1 MAGPRGVAREV
12 DRELSAHLL
21 MAVDDLIDA
30 GHSPEEAWR
39 IARETFGNHDAIAR
53 ECRAL
58 RAERVRHRRRVE
70 VMQEIWQDL
79 RFAVRGW
86 RRAPGFATVAILTIA
101 LGIGANSAIF
111 SAVDS
116 IVLRELPYHEPSRLV
131 TLSFGAGQSIS
142 KATLE
147 QLRRRQGAF
156 EQIGAWSRWGFTLT
170 GAGDAES
177 INGVVST
184 ADLFTILGARALI
197 GRTYGPGEDA
207 PGRNMVVVLSHGL
220 WTRRFGADSAVL
232 GRTIQL
238 DVGDGSASRT
248 VIGVMPPGFAFPAAG
263 RDAWGPTSIDP
274 AQANDYSAG
283 YLIPIARLKRTVSFA
298 SAGADVRRVVDA
310 LRKTDPGQYGPNFGR
325 EAGATALRES
335 LVGKV
340 GPALLMLLGAVGFVL
355 LIACVNVANLLLAR
369 ATARAREIAVRSSLG
384 AGRGRIVRQL
394 LAESLLLALAGGAAG
409 LLLAIWGGRV
419 LGALLPADVP
429 RVGAVGAG
437 SRIFLF
443 GLGTS
448 CVIGFL
454 FGIAP
459 ALHLARGALA
469 STLRDGGRG
478 SSAGARGR
486 RTMGALIVGEIA
498 LALVLAVGAGLTLQS
513 FWKLRHDDPGFDAR
527 GVLTLSVSPPAARYD
542 NADKRAAYYAQL
554 LPRLAAIPGVTHV
567 GAVHLLPFGGS
578 NWNPGLVIEGRTLAS
593 GEEWPEV
600 DWRVATPEYFETMR
614 IPLIRGRRFSDVDG
628 INSPGTA
635 LVNTALVRR
644 DFPNDDPIGKRVY
657 TFFEGRSNW
666 TTIVGVVGDMKDQA
680 LGAPAR
686 PQIYRPYA
694 QRPMGDLAI
703 MVRTNGVP
711 SSLAPAVR
719 EAVWS
724 LDRNV
729 PIDRVGPLEAVVAT
743 SLGQPRLL
751 MVLLGVFGSLA
762 VSLGAIGIYGV
773 ISYGVAQRTQ
783 EIGVRLALGAGR
795 GDVVRLVV
803 GHALALCVTGLVIG
817 IALALA
823 VTRVLTRQ
831 LYGIEATDPVTFVGM
846 GTLLCVVA
854 IAASWIPALR
864 ASRVDPTVSLRA
876 G

>member
-1 MAGPRGVAREV
+1 MAGTRGVAREV
-12 DRELSAHLL
+12 DRELGSHMQ

-39 IARETFGNHDAIAR
+39 IARETFGNQDAIAR

-58 RAERVRHRRRVE
+58 RAQRVQHRRRVE
-70 VMQEIWQDL
+70 VMQELWQDL

-101 LGIGANSAIF
+101 LGIGANAAIF
-111 SAVDS
+111 SALDS
-116 IVLRELPYHEPSRLV
+116 VVLRALPYHEPSRLV
-131 TLSFGAGQSIS
+131 ALSFGAGQSVS

-156 EQIGAWSRWGFTLT
+156 EHVGAWSRWGFTLT
-170 GAGDAES
+170 GVGDAES

-184 ADLFTILGARALI
+184 ADLFTILGVRALI
-197 GRTYGPGEDA
+197 GRTYAPGEDV

-220 WTRRFGADSAVL
+220 WTRRFGADSGVL

-248 VIGVMPPGFAFPAAG
+248 VIGVTPPGFSFPTATQE
-263 RDAWGPTSIDP
+263 AWVPTSIDP
-274 AQANDYSAG
+274 SQTNDYSAG
-283 YLIPIARLKRTVSFA
+283 YLTAIGRLRRNVTYA
-298 SAGADVRRVVDA
+298 AAGADVRRVVDA
-310 LRKTDPGQYGPNFGR
+310 LRSTDPGQYGPNFGR
-325 EAGATALRES
+325 DADVMALRDS
-335 LVGKV
+335 LVGKA

-355 LIACVNVANLLLAR
+355 LIACVNVSNLLLAR

-384 AGRGRIVRQL
+384 AARGRIVRQL

-409 LLLAIWGGRV
+409 LLLAVWGGRV
-419 LGALLPADVP
+419 LGALLPADLP
-429 RVGAVGAG
+429 RVGAIGAG
-437 SRIFLF
+437 SRVFLF
-443 GLGTS
+443 GLATS
-448 CVIGFL
+448 CVIGLL

-459 ALHLARGALA
+459 ALHLARGPLA
-469 STLRDGGRG
+469 SALRDGGRG
-478 SSAGARGR
+478 SSAGIRGR

-498 LALVLAVGAGLTLQS
+498 LALVLAVAAGLTLQS
-513 FWKLRHDDPGFDAR
+513 FWRLRHEDPGFEAR
-527 GVLTLSVSPPAARYD
+527 GLLTLSVAPPAARFD
-542 NADKRAAYYAQL
+542 NADKRTAYYGQL
-554 LPRLAAIPGVTHV
+554 LPRIAAIPGVTSV

-578 NWNPGLVIEGRTLAS
+578 NWNPGLVIDGRTLAQ

-600 DWRVATPEYFETMR
+600 DWRVATPGYFETMK
-614 IPLIRGRRFSDVDG
+614 IPLIRGRLFSDLDG
-628 INSPGTA
+628 VNGPKTA
-635 LVNTALVRR
+635 LVNMALVRR

-657 TFFEGRSNW
+657 TFFEGRGNW

-694 QRPMGDLAI
+694 QRPMGGLTI

-711 SSLAPAVR
+711 SNLAPAVR

-724 LDRNV
+724 VDRDV
-729 PIDRVGPLEAVVAT
+729 PIDRVGPLEGVVAT
-743 SLGQPRLL
+743 SLDQPRLL
-751 MVLLGVFGSLA
+751 MLLLSVFGTLA
-762 VSLGAIGIYGV
+762 LALGAIGIYGV
-773 ISYGVAQRTQ
+773 MSYGVAQRTQ

-795 GDVVRLVV
+795 RDVVRLIV
-803 GHALALCVTGLVIG
+803 GHALTLCAAGLAIG

-823 VTRVLTRQ
+823 FTRVLSRQ
-831 LYGIEATDPVTFVGM
+831 LHGIEATDPFTFFGM
-846 GTLLCVVA
+846 ATLLGLVA
-854 IAASWIPALR
+854 VAASWIPALR
-864 ASRVDPTVSLRA
+864 ASRVDPTESLRA
-876 G
+876 A